1 MEHVICTV
9 HVSGSLNVCDL
20 TFLKVRINIHLM
32 KGAGM
37 SFADR

>member
-1 MEHVICTV
+1 MERVICTV
-9 HVSGSLNVCDL
+9 QVSGSFKLCNL